1 MGSFGA
7 VDLRGGEVELVGCV
21 GVDLV
26 FFRARARSKTGEE
39 QFSRDPKR
47 PYVENVLYAGLLDSR
62 DCFSVPV

>member
-7 VDLRGGEVELVGCV
+7 VDLRGREVELVGCV

-47 PYVENVLYAGLLDSR
+47 PYVENVL
-62 DCFSVPV
+62 